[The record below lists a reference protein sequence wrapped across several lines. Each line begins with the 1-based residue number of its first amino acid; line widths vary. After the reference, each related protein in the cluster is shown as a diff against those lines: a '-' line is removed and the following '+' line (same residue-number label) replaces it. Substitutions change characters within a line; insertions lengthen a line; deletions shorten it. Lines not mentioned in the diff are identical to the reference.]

1 MRRFHQ
7 FRQFNLAILCKAVLC
22 CLLSLTSS
30 AGIAGVLSLN
40 PSGTGSIDW
49 TDIVLVGSGSQLAL
63 TSTNPLQS
71 LKYYPFSPVGEL
83 RTTSLGLGYLL
94 FDVPVLPFVAQSAT
108 IRFDLSYARFAVPNL
123 TVTGLEL
130 VDAQSLAT
138 IPTGTQRITSVDA
151 FLGGPLVQ
159 AAFTR
164 LGYGYQAIESGTPL
178 GTLGGS
184 GPLNG
189 LYDLTLSSAAV
200 DLINSSPGLM
210 GLGLTWTPTVDIINI
225 PGLGEIE
232 SGSDALVFN
241 AAPILTVADA
251 TIPVPLPGTFAL
263 IVAGLLLLG
272 QSRWQS
278 LAPRS
283 RTAFTITRRHCV
295 HALTFESR

>member
-1 MRRFHQ
+1 MNTVRLVRK
-7 FRQFNLAILCKAVLC
+7 LLVG
-22 CLLSLTSS
+22 CLLSLASS
-30 AGIAGVLSLN
+30 AGIAGILSLN

-49 TDIVLVGSGSQLAL
+49 QDIVLVGSGSQLAL

-94 FDVPVLPFVAQSAT
+94 FDVPLLPFVAQSAT
-108 IRFDLSYARFAVPNL
+108 IQFDLSYLRSAAPNL

-151 FLGGPLVQ
+151 FLGGPVVE
-159 AAFTR
+159 AAFNR
-164 LGYGYQAIESGTPL
+164 LGYGYQAIENGTPL
-178 GTLGGS
+178 GTLGSS

-200 DLINSSPGLM
+200 DLMNTSPGLV
-210 GLGLTWTPTVDIINI
+210 GLGLSWTPTVDIINI
-225 PGLGEIE
+225 PGLGEVE
-232 SGSDALVFN
+232 TGSDALVFN
-241 AAPILTVADA
+241 AAPILTLAEA
-251 TIPVPLPGTFAL
+251 IIPVPLPGTFAL

-272 QSRWQS
+272 QSRYKCDS
-278 LAPRS
+278 
-283 RTAFTITRRHCV
+283 
-295 HALTFESR
+295 